1 MNELEQMIA
10 DYMEKGFLDNI
21 IDMFKHDKT
30 LYPITAKLIKDERLR
45 VRLGAIALIESL
57 KEIDAEDLDV
67 IADSIIPLLH
77 DENPVIRGDTAHAIG
92 IVGMKRHIEF
102 LEKLLDDNNS
112 DVRDAIKDSIEEI
125 EHREVRS

>member
-1 MNELEQMIA
+1 
-10 DYMEKGFLDNI
+10 
-21 IDMFKHDKT
+21 MFKHDKT

-57 KEIDAEDLDV
+57 KEINAEDLDV
-67 IADSIIPLLH
+67 IADSVIPLLH
-77 DENPVIRGDTAHAIG
+77 DENPVIRGDTAHSLG

-125 EHREVRS
+125 EQR